1 MPLRYLNRYF
11 ALNFEYDDGR
21 ITATNDQLEVKYIT
35 NYKPKDDI
43 TFDKFVLAEFLDD
56 GTYSKIKVVVR
67 EKLKDSNVQF
77 EEVEL
82 DNVYLYNYVNIIDKK
97 EHDLAIAQLEAKL
110 MRMRIG
116 HYIQQQKTDEKI
128 KDLESKC
135 FRFR

>member
-1 MPLRYLNRYF
+1 MPLRYLNQYF
-11 ALNFEYDDGR
+11 ELNFEYGDGC

-35 NYKPKDDI
+35 NYKPKDDN
-43 TFDKFVLAEFLDD
+43 TFDKFVLVKFSDEL
-56 GTYSKIKVVVR
+56 YNKIKVVVR

-82 DNVYLYNYVNIIDKK
+82 DNVYLYNYVNSIDKK
-97 EHDLAIAQLEAKL
+97 EHDLAITQLEAKL

-116 HYIQQQKTDEKI
+116 HYIQQQKPDEKI

>member
-11 ALNFEYDDGR
+11 ELNFEYDDGR
-21 ITATNDQLEVKYIT
+21 IIATNDQLEVKYIT
-35 NYKPKDDI
+35 NYKPKDDN
-43 TFDKFVLAEFLDD
+43 TFDKFVLAEFSDES
-56 GTYSKIKVVVR
+56 YNKIKVVVK
-67 EKLKDSNVQF
+67 EKLKDSNMSY

-82 DNVYLYNYVNIIDKK
+82 DNVYLYDYVNSTDKK
-97 EHDLAIAQLEAKL
+97 EHDLAIAQLESKL

-116 HYIQQQKTDEKI
+116 YYIQQQKTDEKI